1 MKTILKR
8 ADGSAITT
16 ALILVTVILA
26 LSGALL
32 SSLSRLKFYKPE
44 SKTFGLAVDIA
55 QKQILTILESDA
67 AWNRTIA
74 SNPSMACI
82 NDAVTNCPNVY
93 QNFDLYLPAGPV
105 FLQNTGAQGF
115 SKRGYYCQTYDG
127 GAGDSTCVFKI
138 KLQWR
143 CLDAPCVSP
152 VTKKTRISIQLSYF
166 RSVGGDGAATEQN
179 LSNLNYQILRANISG
194 SIKASC
200 EAMGG
205 RLEEGGAHCRIFPA
219 ANYNCVTSSGRHMV
233 DRIQG
238 GNVICSNPVGF
249 GDGTNPFK
257 CDPGSAVTGYVEDH
271 PACDVF

>member
-1 MKTILKR
+1 MKTNLNR
-8 ADGSAITT
+8 SDGSAITT

-26 LSGALL
+26 LSGTLL
-32 SSLSRLKFYKPE
+32 SSLSRMKLYKPE

-67 AWNRTIA
+67 AWNRTIV

-82 NDAVTNCPNVY
+82 NDAVTDCSNVY
-93 QNFDLYLPAGPV
+93 QDFALYLPNGLV

-127 GAGDSTCVFKI
+127 GAGDATCVFKI

-143 CLDAPCVSP
+143 CLDTPCVNP
-152 VTKKTRISIQLSYF
+152 ETKKTRISIQMSYY
-166 RSVGGDGAATEQN
+166 RSVGGDGVAAEQN
-179 LSNLNYQILRANISG
+179 ISNLNYQILRGNISG

-205 RLEEGGAHCRIFPA
+205 ATRR
-219 ANYNCVTSSGRHMV
+219 GRGPLPY
-233 DRIQG
+233 IPCG
-238 GNVICSNPVGF
+238 
-249 GDGTNPFK
+249 
-257 CDPGSAVTGYVEDH
+257 
-271 PACDVF
+271 